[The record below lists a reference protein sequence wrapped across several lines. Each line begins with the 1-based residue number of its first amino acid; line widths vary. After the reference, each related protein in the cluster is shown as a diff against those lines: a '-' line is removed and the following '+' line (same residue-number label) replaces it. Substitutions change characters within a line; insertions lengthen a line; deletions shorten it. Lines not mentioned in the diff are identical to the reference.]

1 MIKHM
6 TKLTGWTASLVAL
19 AATASADV
27 KVNDYLSLNG
37 YAAAAATYAQ
47 PDSGKSSSTTF
58 NSGNPELDVV
68 KVAAVGKYGDFGG
81 KLSLLYVPTTSTTN
95 HSDAGILDAY
105 ATYTKDQFTVTGG
118 KFLSY
123 LGYEAFDT
131 SNMTQLTYGST
142 FFCIPAYHTGGKV
155 DYAAKT
161 WGAGVA
167 VVDSVYNPGS
177 SGWAP
182 YASGDGEFG
191 QTGSEAYVTYTG
203 IDKLTLWAGM
213 AYDDQAV
220 VVSGHE
226 AGPVTFDT
234 WASYALNDKTT
245 LAVEFDTQE
254 SVGKGYLAEVQYAF
268 SDKLSGIVRASAE
281 DTSHG
286 TGDTGGYYTV
296 APTYKI
302 TPALSVRGEVSYAD
316 ASEGTAGAVVKS
328 KGYFYG
334 IQALF
339 VF

>member
-37 YAAAAATYAQ
+37 YAAAAATYSDPANG
-47 PDSGKSSSTTF
+47 PKSNSTFF
-58 NSGNPELDVV
+58 NSGNPELDVL

-81 KLSLLYVPTTSTTN
+81 KVSLLYVPNGGTTAGARTN
-95 HSDAGILDAY
+95 DTSGILDSY
-105 ATYTKDQFTVTGG
+105 VTYTKEEFTVTAG

-142 FFCIPAYHTGGKV
+142 FFAIPAYHTGAKV

-161 WGAGVA
+161 WGAGIA

-182 YASGDGEFG
+182 YAQGDGKFDR
-191 QTGSEAYVTYTG
+191 TGTEAYVSYTG
-203 IDKLTLWAGM
+203 IDKLTLWVGG
-213 AYDDQAV
+213 AYDNEV
-220 VVSGHE
+220 VT
-226 AGPVTFDT
+226 GPVTFDT
-234 WASYALNDKTT
+234 WASYALNAKTT
-245 LAVEFDTQE
+245 LAAEFDTQE

-268 SDKLSGIVRASAE
+268 SDKLSGIVRVSAE
-281 DTSHG
+281 DVSG
-286 TGDTGGYYTV
+286 GDTGGYYTV

-302 TPALSVRGEVSYAD
+302 TSALSVRGEVSYAD
-316 ASEGTAGAVVKS
+316 ASEGTAGAVIKS
-328 KGYFYG
+328 RGFFYG
-334 IQALF
+334 VQALF